1 MKAHGN
7 SHHEPCASE
16 ASSISATSEGPP
28 SHKKEL
34 GVDES
39 NKIMI
44 MKMKEKFSRVFDHAD
59 QPPSS
64 GSGSSHVLLDLK
76 LSSDDLN
83 RGSMKKELNLFD
95 SMNSSSS
102 LVPIEPIFDEK
113 SPEKSPDESR
123 RFSCNFC
130 QRKFPTSQALGGHQ
144 NAHKRERALAKRRQ
158 GMDNM
163 GAFGHPHHFPY
174 YPYSNLSTN
183 PLYGS
188 FNRSSSSPL
197 GVRMESM
204 IHKPSFAWSSSP
216 GHGYRYGHG
225 GGWSRQTLMNP
236 QPSMDRLRIEGSL
249 AHNGAFGLAGGNSI
263 PTTKFD
269 EISTN
274 ALRNFGGSSTV
285 ATSNIDINI
294 KPTITGGDYL
304 RREDPPKNDALELD
318 LSLKL

>member
-44 MKMKEKFSRVFDHAD
+44 MKMKEKFSKVFDHAD

-102 LVPIEPIFDEK
+102 LVPIEPISDEK

-144 NAHKRERALAKRRQ
+144 NAHKRERALANDVKVWIIWVLLDIHITFLTIPIQ
-158 GMDNM
+158 T
-163 GAFGHPHHFPY
+163 FP
-174 YPYSNLSTN
+174 
-183 PLYGS
+183 
-188 FNRSSSSPL
+188 
-197 GVRMESM
+197 
-204 IHKPSFAWSSSP
+204 
-216 GHGYRYGHG
+216 
-225 GGWSRQTLMNP
+225 QTLF
-236 QPSMDRLRIEGSL
+236 MDLLIDHHHHLLVLEWSL
-249 AHNGAFGLAGGNSI
+249 
-263 PTTKFD
+263 
-269 EISTN
+269 
-274 ALRNFGGSSTV
+274 
-285 ATSNIDINI
+285 
-294 KPTITGGDYL
+294 
-304 RREDPPKNDALELD
+304 
-318 LSLKL
+318 